1 MTTGALQNVFEH
13 FKSWVGKN
21 DADAQDYFDHHEEWC
36 RKFTR
41 RSVPDWMTAPQSR
54 LQDLIFNPNGYI
66 SALGNALMQM
76 HRPEAK
82 ISYDQRWTNEQGFRE
97 VCAAVQAPGL
107 RHYDEVRAIVPQQRR
122 KFFGLVGYNA
132 EVVFNRML
140 AALRIDL
147 VVPVIDTGRALKLR
161 KWLQQNGFLENHVD
175 VVNLDWLEISYQIR
189 EALCQQVP
197 DALSSERSV
206 FAWYLAECLDG
217 VDLPRH
223 DVLRREMRLAGFT
236 DK

>member
-1 MTTGALQNVFEH
+1 MTGAMQNIFEK
-13 FKSWVGKN
+13 FKAWVGKN

-41 RSVPDWMTAPQSR
+41 RAVPDWMTAPQSR

-66 SALGNALMQM
+66 SSLGNALMQM

-82 ISYDQRWTNEQGFRE
+82 VGYDQRWANEQGLRE
-97 VCAAVQAPGL
+97 VCAALHAPGL
-107 RHYDEVRAIVPQQRR
+107 RHYDEVRSIVPQLRK

-161 KWLQQNGFLENHVD
+161 QWLRQNGLLENHGETE
-175 VVNLDWLEISYQIR
+175 NMDWLEISYQIH
-189 EALCQQVP
+189 EALRQQVP
-197 DALSSERSV
+197 DALSSGRSV
-206 FAWYLAECLDG
+206 FAWYLAECLEG

-223 DVLRREMRLAGFT
+223 DFLRREMSLAGFS